1 MLKTVLTLTISVLSA
16 TSSIAQTSKWVY
28 FSTNHNSK
36 ECDDRTCVNQYLD
49 PSSRKTHGW
58 REKEVTILWNYGEG
72 VQNSVGSVIGRS
84 TVETVIFECAKSK
97 MKFSSVTW
105 YKLAYAKGGIVK
117 KEQVNKKWGP
127 IPYNYI
133 LLFAKV
139 CVGG

>member
-1 MLKTVLTLTISVLSA
+1 MNKTVLALTISVLSA

-28 FSTNHNSK
+28 FSTDHSK
-36 ECDDRTCVNQYLD
+36 ECDHRTCVNQYLD

-84 TVETVIFECAKSK
+84 TVETVIFECDKSK
-97 MKFSSVTW
+97 MKFSSRTW
-105 YKLAYAKGGIVK
+105 YKLANAKGGIVE
-117 KEQVNKKWGP
+117 KEQVNRKWGP

-133 LLFAKV
+133 LLFGRI